1 MSDVT
6 ATDHEPAELEYV
18 SADDVLNVVTFRAL
32 SKSQAHG
39 AYNYASLDVV
49 TGAWHCS
56 CKGAE
61 TGRECWHASLIVAA
75 FEALPAVA
83 LARQY
88 TSDQLVKAGTKAA
101 RMIRVY
107 RARTWSVLPAD
118 QISLLACRYEFL
130 RRKGVKVA
138 ASEAA

>member
-1 MSDVT
+1 MSFTT
-6 ATDHEPAELEYV
+6 AAHHEPKELEYV
-18 SADDVLNVVTFRAL
+18 SADDVLNVVTFRAP

-49 TGAWHCS
+49 TGEAHCS

-61 TGRECWHASLIVAA
+61 TGRECWHITLLVAA
-75 FEALPAVA
+75 FEAQPAVA

-88 TSDQLVKAGTKAA
+88 TGDQLVKAGTKSA
-101 RMIRVY
+101 RMCRVY
-107 RARTWSVLPAD
+107 RARTWRVLPAD
-118 QISLLACRYEFL
+118 AIALIACRYEFL